1 MCEQVDMMLA
11 AYPKSKSKFMVYR
24 NFVKA
29 LPWLTVVREELGHS
43 IILGQKAFLS
53 RRNKRESKHGCGC
66 FTCRTQRAVYTPS

>member
-1 MCEQVDMMLA
+1 MLA

-53 RRNKRESKHGCGC
+53 RRNKRGI
-66 FTCRTQRAVYTPS
+66 